1 MSVPEGFLR
10 VAALSGLPEKKGRMV
25 LVADEEVALWKVDG
39 KVYAVNNLCPHQHAP
54 ALHIGHLSGLTV
66 SCPMHGWT
74 FSLLDG
80 MEENGFGRVPTRRVI
95 VEGDDVY
102 VEELR
107 PSWG

>member
-1 MSVPEGFLR
+1 M
-10 VAALSGLPEKKGRMV
+10 GR
-25 LVADEEVALWKVDG
+25 
-39 KVYAVNNLCPHQHAP
+39 
-54 ALHIGHLSGLTV
+54 LSGLTI

-80 MEENGFGRVPTRRVI
+80 REENGFGRVRTRRVI

-107 PSWG
+107 PSWS